1 MERFRHLLVTTAGQ
15 IRLACKESSN
25 PDLADCVQEHP
36 ILALHSGCQC
46 CVQGMCEF
54 RRCLN
59 PDLKTQTLFCPF
71 CPMSVSPTPPD
82 HPNPHQSTAYTMAP
96 SHSRCY
102 ESTGPGPSG
111 RTSSSLTGIKD
122 RSRGRHP
129 SPCHHRPV
137 QRSLTRRGQVDAT
150 KLPKNQ
156 SGTSDGR
163 PQFSHHQDSSPNHR
177 PSLHCRGR
185 LRREH
190 RSRDRVGPSQHVQ
203 TSSACSGQYSARLA
217 AFIQG
222 RLDHCSF
229 IVVEKESLDSNMDS
243 NMDMDV
249 DPLAG
254 RPLRSHVEDN
264 EPCVSILTLAPIAG
278 GAN

>member
-71 CPMSVSPTPPD
+71 CPMSVLPTPPD

-203 TSSACSGQYSARLA
+203 TSSACSGQYMPGSRPLSK
-217 AFIQG
+217 G
-222 RLDHCSF
+222 DLT
-229 IVVEKESLDSNMDS
+229 IVVSL
-243 NMDMDV
+243 
-249 DPLAG
+249 L
-254 RPLRSHVEDN
+254 LKRSHWTQTWTQTWTWTWIHLPVG
-264 EPCVSILTLAPIAG
+264 PFALMWRTMSLVSPS
-278 GAN
+278 